1 MLQRLAMTACI
12 DIQDPFKEH
21 PDEEG

>member
-1 MLQRLAMTACI
+1 MLQRLARTACM

-21 PDEEG
+21 PDEVV